1 MNKIIEPSSAVDK
14 IFSGQTLMV
23 GGFGLVGA
31 PLTLIEELAKRDVNQ
46 LTILSNNLGEPGQ
59 GLGLLLRQ
67 RQVKKAVGSY
77 FTSNWEVGE
86 AYNQGFLEIELM
98 PQGTFAESIR
108 AGGAG
113 IGGFYTKTG
122 VGTELGERK
131 EVRVIHGEKYLFEP
145 SWRADVALIKAY
157 QADQMGNLTYHKTAR
172 NFNPV
177 MATAADYV
185 IAEVDEIVA
194 CGQLPPENIVTPHL
208 FVDAIVQSRRML
220 TREGVVDR

>member
-1 MNKIIEPSSAVDK
+1 MNKIIESSSAVDK

-98 PQGTFAESIR
+98 PQGTFVESIR

-122 VGTELGERK
+122 VGTELGEHK
-131 EVRVIHGEKYLFEP
+131 EVRIIHGEKYLFEP